1 MNSAA
6 IDPRA
11 SRGLLKTRLFESTV
25 IISAMFILAVVVF
38 SWILSR
44 ISPSFVPM
52 LLADG
57 IAGLIAYY
65 AYLRWNQQ
73 PIRILCNGCHGK
85 ILCNTPWICG
95 ECGHEN
101 FNIRKFP
108 FLRHCEHCELEPKSY
123 VCHHCDRVIFL
134 SEDRDPNNPAR
145 RIAGEGRRKKQEGEG
160 EAKRKVQFEEAQAV
174 RKQSLEGKKLDFEEA
189 KLNAMIEAVKKGE
202 PEVVIPNQMDVLFE
216 SLGGYVDRRLAI
228 QETVRRM
235 KELFNEKYKGKPAE
249 IRRRHLIVDDWGRMK
264 LLDAQKNPP
273 Q

>member
-6 IDPRA
+6 IDPRS
-11 SRGLLKTRLFESTV
+11 SRGLLKRRLFESAV
-25 IISAMFILAVVVF
+25 IISAIFVAAVVLL

-44 ISPSFVPM
+44 LPGILPM

-65 AYLRWNQQ
+65 AYLVWNMQ
-73 PIRILCNGCHGK
+73 PIRIMCNGCHGK

-123 VCHHCDRVIFL
+123 VCHHCDRIIFL

-145 RIAGEGRRKKQEGEG
+145 RIGAEGRRKKMEVEG
-160 EAKRKVQFEEAQAV
+160 EAKRKVQFEEAQAA
-174 RKQSLEGKKLDFEEA
+174 RKRNLEAKKIDLDEA
-189 KLNAMIEAVKKGE
+189 KLNALIEAVKKGE
-202 PEVVIPNQMDVLFE
+202 PEVMIPTQLDALFE
-216 SLGGYVDRRLAI
+216 RLSGYMERMTALNEAVH
-228 QETVRRM
+228 RM
-235 KELFNEKYKGKPAE
+235 KERVNQKYKGNRGE
-249 IRRRHLIVDDWGRMK
+249 IRRQHLIIDDWHRMQIRE
-264 LLDAQKNPP
+264 AQKNPP